1 MIKIILHIYNKKYII
16 KNNDQSIFC
25 MAESLGGRDVFLL
38 KFKIS
43 LFFFRSNKFHTW
55 RTWLAITHSL
65 MLVTSLSSIML
76 QVCSV
81 IIISP
86 MIRGSR
92 LTAYVVIVSKATS
105 ALVSSGIVHRHLEWK
120 LTARKRRL
128 LAPRRRFSRRETSF
142 LGRKRRENGRWGRE
156 NHSERI
162 TNQRLIHDR
171 DTFDTR
177 QDPWLG
183 SARFLRDRRD
193 ARGVWSK
200 CHVFFLSLRR
210 IGSWRKRLHGDAYV
224 FPFSL

>member
-1 MIKIILHIYNKKYII
+1 
-16 KNNDQSIFC
+16 
-25 MAESLGGRDVFLL
+25 
-38 KFKIS
+38 
-43 LFFFRSNKFHTW
+43 
-55 RTWLAITHSL
+55 

-105 ALVSSGIVHRHLEWK
+105 ALVSSGIVRRHLEWK

-142 LGRKRRENGRWGRE
+142 LERKRRENRPIGRTTQRE
-156 NHSERI
+156 SRI
-162 TNQRLIHDR
+162 KI
-171 DTFDTR
+171 
-177 QDPWLG
+177 DPRSRSSYSIRSGLDPR
-183 SARFLRDRRD
+183 AFYDRRD

-210 IGSWRKRLHGDAYV
+210 IESWRKRLHGDAYV
-224 FPFSL
+224 FPFSP

>member
-1 MIKIILHIYNKKYII
+1 
-16 KNNDQSIFC
+16 
-25 MAESLGGRDVFLL
+25 
-38 KFKIS
+38 
-43 LFFFRSNKFHTW
+43 
-55 RTWLAITHSL
+55 

-142 LGRKRRENGRWGRE
+142 FEKTLDRK
-156 NHSERI
+156 NHPERI
-162 TNQRLIHDR
+162 TNQDWSTIAMFVLNKIR
-171 DTFDTR
+171 
-177 QDPWLG
+177 PG
-183 SARFLRDRRD
+183 SACFLRSARCERRL
-193 ARGVWSK
+193 VEVS
-200 CHVFFLSLRR
+200 CLSLRR

-224 FPFSL
+224 FPFFL